1 MVQVQAGQ
9 DSPRA
14 TESSTTTTI
23 SVVIPALNEEQG
35 IVKTVL
41 AVPRDELAR
50 LGYGTEVI
58 VVDNGSVDRT
68 AELARNAGAR
78 VVFEP
83 RRGYGRAYK
92 TGFACARGEI
102 IATADADH
110 SYPVEDIPKLVRVLE
125 EGNLDFLTTNRFA
138 YLRDGAMSYQHRLG
152 NHLLNLA
159 TTVLFQTRLHDSQSG
174 MWVFR
179 RGLLNNLVLQAD
191 SMAFSQ
197 ELKIEACCHARCRW
211 KEIPI
216 VYRTRLGKPK
226 LRSWRDGFGNF
237 LTLLAKRASRRK
249 RSERLGQW
257 LG

>member
-1 MVQVQAGQ
+1 MVQVQAGR

-14 TESSTTTTI
+14 TESSTATTI

-41 AVPRDELAR
+41 AVPRDELAT

-68 AELARNAGAR
+68 AELARNSGAR

-138 YLRDGAMSYQHRLG
+138 YLRDGAMSYQNRLG

-197 ELKIEACCHARCRW
+197 ELKIEACCRARCRW

-216 VYRTRLGKPK
+216 VYRARIGKPK

-237 LTLLAKRASRRK
+237 LTLLAKRASRK